1 MDTGRTIS
9 TRVRA
14 CRWWVLIS
22 TDVGAPFAL
31 TRSLARLL
39 ARQVHKEGNTV
50 YGEVQAMVTLLG
62 YKTANAGCCSVLLH
76 PRWGSSVYPASF
88 FAKAPL
94 DEVEHAIATCRKSSL
109 E

>member
-1 MDTGRTIS
+1 
-9 TRVRA
+9 
-14 CRWWVLIS
+14 
-22 TDVGAPFAL
+22 
-31 TRSLARLL
+31 
-39 ARQVHKEGNTV
+39 
-50 YGEVQAMVTLLG
+50 MVTLLG

-94 DEVEHAIATCRKSSL
+94 DKVEHAIACCRKSSL